1 MSRIQEMGV
10 GAFDRS
16 CRTKRVFFRPATAS
30 DTIRVGQAV
39 CYNSDLAAD
48 HKERTS
54 APHSNSLG
62 GSVATTYA
70 EGVQS
75 YTARLFVTEQP
86 KTANLPHLAG
96 IVKSLGPEAGGD
108 GDMIEIFELTQGA
121 IVPVWTDANCVINT
135 TVLGVDDGAYTLS
148 QVTQGD
154 EPLAL
159 GVAVETIDRSNTN
172 GLVWMRMNAAPG
184 IGGNSMYLAPS
195 NYRNGRCYG
204 VHISGDNFFKGTAG
218 AQEYLVQIQGD
229 KDVASTGDAYGGL
242 LFMQANVDAANDSN
256 YIFRGLNLS
265 VDLEASADL
274 GSLYGANISI
284 SLKANTANIGIAIAQ
299 QIDAQDLSSGTKDVF
314 GGLDIAINREGTAAT
329 EEFGLRL
336 RTRGTINTAVNTVF
350 RVDKGATDHGFV
362 NLFNIES
369 DAVDYVACQG
379 DVTVTTDDKAIPIVL
394 AGTTYYLIAVDGIP
408 GV

>member
-1 MSRIQEMGV
+1 MGV
-10 GAFDRS
+10 GAFDRG
-16 CRTKRVFFRPATAS
+16 CRTKRVFFRPATPG
-30 DTIRVGQAV
+30 DTIRVGQGV

-75 YTARLFVTEQP
+75 YTARLFITEQP
-86 KTANLPHLAG
+86 KSANLRHFAG
-96 IVKSLGPEAGGD
+96 IVKALGPEAGGD
-108 GDMIEIFELTQGA
+108 GDMIEIFQLTEGA

-135 TVLGVDDGAYTLS
+135 TVLGIDDGAYTLS

-184 IGGNSMYLAPS
+184 IGSSQMYLAPS

-204 VHISGDNFFKGTAG
+204 VTISGDNFFGGTAG

-229 KDVASTGDAYGGL
+229 KTVAATGDAYGGL
-242 LFMQANVDAANDSN
+242 LFIQGNIEGVNASN
-256 YIFRGLNLS
+256 YIFRGINCAL
-265 VDLEASADL
+265 DLEDGADL
-274 GSLYGANISI
+274 GSIYAANFGI
-284 SLKANTANIGIAIAQ
+284 SLKANTLGIGNAIAV
-299 QIDAQDLSSGTKDVF
+299 QIDAQDLSSGAKDVF
-314 GGLDIAINREGTAAT
+314 GGLDIALDREGTAAT

-336 RTRGTINTAVNTVF
+336 RTRGTINTAINTVF
-350 RVDKGATDHGFV
+350 RIDKGATDHGFV
-362 NLFNIES
+362 NLFNIEA
-369 DAVDYVACQG
+369 DAVDYVAAQG